1 MSRKFQIKA
10 VPSSW
15 LENNG
20 RRLDCGPYMSG
31 ALEAR
36 ELLRKHITEP
46 LSKVTS
52 EIYHAGRE
60 SRIWVDSPEHG
71 VPFMGSTDIL
81 AMDLSCL
88 PLISKKQI
96 ASNPKFSIGKGWT
109 LITRSGTVGRMAF
122 ARSDMDGVA
131 CSEHVMPVVPNESS
145 IKPGYL
151 YAYLSRVRTR
161 YFQRNKNRVC
171 RGHGGVACVPCFIF
185 PKASWSVSNRSFP
198 VLTVLRVSMTDASSA
213 ASYTSSSTGFS
224 GRMHL
229 MSTARTK
236 RCTIDSSG
244 GADSVF
250 SIKFSLSWPTKR
262 LLMAH

>member
-1 MSRKFQIKA
+1 MVI
-10 VPSSW
+10 
-15 LENNG
+15 
-20 RRLDCGPYMSG
+20 
-31 ALEAR
+31 
-36 ELLRKHITEP
+36 LLP
-46 LSKVTS
+46 
-52 EIYHAGRE
+52 
-60 SRIWVDSPEHG
+60 
-71 VPFMGSTDIL
+71 TDV
-81 AMDLSCL
+81 ASL
-88 PLISKKQI
+88 PQQLFHPCFGFLQ
-96 ASNPKFSIGKGWT
+96 FSICRKI
-109 LITRSGTVGRMAF
+109 LF
-122 ARSDMDGVA
+122 ANFFRRYGFPFFFWG
-131 CSEHVMPVVPNESS
+131 CP
-145 IKPGYL
+145 
-151 YAYLSRVRTR
+151 RVRTR

-250 SIKFSLSWPTKR
+250 SIKFGAVLAKKKE
-262 LLMAH
+262 LG

>member
-1 MSRKFQIKA
+1 MN
-10 VPSSW
+10 
-15 LENNG
+15 ENY
-20 RRLDCGPYMSG
+20 D
-31 ALEAR
+31 
-36 ELLRKHITEP
+36 
-46 LSKVTS
+46 
-52 EIYHAGRE
+52 
-60 SRIWVDSPEHG
+60 
-71 VPFMGSTDIL
+71 DIL
-81 AMDLSCL
+81 SYYATQ
-88 PLISKKQI
+88 QI
-96 ASNPKFSIGKGWT
+96 INNLT
-109 LITRSGTVGRMAF
+109 
-122 ARSDMDGVA
+122 
-131 CSEHVMPVVPNESS
+131 
-145 IKPGYL
+145 
-151 YAYLSRVRTR
+151 RVRTR

>member
-1 MSRKFQIKA
+1 MLCST
-10 VPSSW
+10 
-15 LENNG
+15 
-20 RRLDCGPYMSG
+20 
-31 ALEAR
+31 ALTA
-36 ELLRKHITEP
+36 
-46 LSKVTS
+46 
-52 EIYHAGRE
+52 
-60 SRIWVDSPEHG
+60 
-71 VPFMGSTDIL
+71 
-81 AMDLSCL
+81 
-88 PLISKKQI
+88 
-96 ASNPKFSIGKGWT
+96 
-109 LITRSGTVGRMAF
+109 
-122 ARSDMDGVA
+122 
-131 CSEHVMPVVPNESS
+131 
-145 IKPGYL
+145 
-151 YAYLSRVRTR
+151 RVRTR

-171 RGHGGVACVPCFIF
+171 RGHGGVPCVPCFIF

-198 VLTVLRVSMTDASSA
+198 VLTVPRVSMTDASSA

>member
-1 MSRKFQIKA
+1 MTKTTA
-10 VPSSW
+10 
-15 LENNG
+15 
-20 RRLDCGPYMSG
+20 
-31 ALEAR
+31 ALQFTEA
-36 ELLRKHITEP
+36 ELLG
-46 LSKVTS
+46 KVIAVDTS
-52 EIYHAGRE
+52 RVI
-60 SRIWVDSPEHG
+60 IDV
-71 VPFMGSTDIL
+71 
-81 AMDLSCL
+81 
-88 PLISKKQI
+88 
-96 ASNPKFSIGKGWT
+96 SNSVLLT
-109 LITRSGTVGRMAF
+109 
-122 ARSDMDGVA
+122 
-131 CSEHVMPVVPNESS
+131 
-145 IKPGYL
+145 
-151 YAYLSRVRTR
+151 RVRTR

>member
-1 MSRKFQIKA
+1 MECTYAFWNNKGGTGKTSLAFQAITGYAEKFPDK
-10 VPSSW
+10 
-15 LENNG
+15 
-20 RRLDCGPYMSG
+20 
-31 ALEAR
+31 
-36 ELLRKHITEP
+36 K
-46 LSKVTS
+46 
-52 EIYHAGRE
+52 
-60 SRIWVDSPEHG
+60 
-71 VPFMGSTDIL
+71 IL
-81 AMDLSCL
+81 AIDLCPQANLSELMLGGLC
-88 PLISKKQI
+88 
-96 ASNPKFSIGKGWT
+96 NKG
-109 LITRSGTVGRMAF
+109 
-122 ARSDMDGVA
+122 
-131 CSEHVMPVVPNESS
+131 SE
-145 IKPGYL
+145 KL
-151 YAYLSRVRTR
+151 LSRVRTR